1 MAVGFVAVNLGI
13 WVASVGWPYYLL
25 FALEVTV
32 ILGFA
37 SLQKPQQ
44 VARKTSAQQA
54 STNGHM
60 VKPSEESVA
69 QNAGGIIPWLIKQLS
84 NAKQA

>member
-1 MAVGFVAVNLGI
+1 MTVGFVAVNLGI
-13 WVASVGWPYYLL
+13 WVAGVGWPYYLL

-44 VARKTSAQQA
+44 VSKA
-54 STNGHM
+54 SPHQDLATCRSLHHCVWYFVIGATCFFCTLHLYQSG
-60 VKPSEESVA
+60 VHS
-69 QNAGGIIPWLIKQLS
+69 
-84 NAKQA
+84 